1 MILVAQ
7 IHRNRE
13 PRFYGSIGFNRG
25 DYLINGDTIN
35 PQNAHF
41 KEQNGTRDAG
51 SDQLYGSYAIAKLA
65 HPETFVSGTS
75 NSLVA
80 FPFPIIRLGELY
92 LDYAE
97 AYFEYNGTL
106 EGDALTYFNL
116 IRQRAGIPN
125 IEVSYKGLPIGDKLR
140 KAIHRERT
148 VELMFE
154 GHMSYDYRRWLIAQK
169 NGTVWRGMI
178 GLNSYGTTN
187 EEYYKNARLDAQ
199 PFIFRDEQYL
209 SRSNRTI

>member
-1 MILVAQ
+1 M
-7 IHRNRE
+7 R
-13 PRFYGSIGFNRG
+13 
-25 DYLINGDTIN
+25 
-35 PQNAHF
+35 F

-125 IEVSYKGLPIGDKLR
+125 VEVSYKGLPSGDKL
-140 KAIHRERT
+140 H
-148 VELMFE
+148 LQ
-154 GHMSYDYRRWLIAQK
+154 G
-169 NGTVWRGMI
+169 
-178 GLNSYGTTN
+178 
-187 EEYYKNARLDAQ
+187 
-199 PFIFRDEQYL
+199 
-209 SRSNRTI
+209 